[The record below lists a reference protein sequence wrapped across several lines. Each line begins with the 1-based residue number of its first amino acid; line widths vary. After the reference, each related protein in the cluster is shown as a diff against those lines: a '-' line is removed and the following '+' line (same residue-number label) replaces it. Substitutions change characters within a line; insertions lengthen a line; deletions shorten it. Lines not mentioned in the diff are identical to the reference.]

1 MIRFSGGQQ
10 AGHTVVISEDLS
22 HTFSN
27 FGAGTFQGCSTF
39 FSEHTTVYP
48 VGIYYEREILVRQGY
63 TPALYLHPLA
73 MITTPWDV
81 FANRQ
86 CEKTLANG
94 SCGQGVGKTMERNK
108 GPYQLRAN
116 SLICR
121 EVFMDKCAQ
130 IKKYYNLPESPELKK
145 EEDEFFHA
153 VDYMDT
159 FVKLKLY
166 EDLLDYKT
174 LIFEGSQGI
183 MLDMDHGVFP
193 NVTYS
198 NTTSKNA
205 MEICNLLGITNRHIY
220 MISRAYSTRHGK
232 GDGEYYGEPIELQN
246 TENETNINNK
256 YQGEFLCTKLDYV
269 RLYYAITTELM
280 YSSTYKH
287 SLVVT
292 CFDQLVNKKDFN
304 YGFLTAMINSKIH
317 NIYLSLSSKGR
328 FTKYFKQ
335 NGYKNL
341 VNNWTNKC

>member
-10 AGHTVVISEDLS
+10 ASHTVVISDDLS
-22 HTFSN
+22 HAFSN
-27 FGAGTFQGCSTF
+27 FGAGTFQGCPTF

-48 VGIYYEREILVRQGY
+48 VGIYYEREILVRHGY

-108 GPYQLRAN
+108 GPYQLRAGTLV
-116 SLICR
+116 SPEI
-121 EVFMDKCAQ
+121 FHQKCMQ

-145 EEDEFFHA
+145 EEDEFFQA
-153 VDYMDT
+153 IDYMNT
-159 FVKLKLY
+159 FVRLKLY

-205 MEICNLLGITNRHIY
+205 MEICDSLGITNRHIY

-232 GDGEYYGEPIELQN
+232 GDGEYYGEPIKLQN
-246 TENETNINNK
+246 TENETNVNNK

-269 RLYYAITTELM
+269 RLDYAISTELI

-287 SLVVT
+287 SLVIT
-292 CFDQLVNKKDFN
+292 CMDQLVNEEDFDEK
-304 YGFLTAMINSKIH
+304 FTDAMIQSGVH
-317 NIYLSLSSKGR
+317 AVYYSHSSKGI
-328 FTKYFKQ
+328 
-335 NGYKNL
+335 
-341 VNNWTNKC
+341 